1 MQSIEQS
8 VYIPGEEIVFSEW
21 AGRAD
26 GSCRRIILCTACA
39 LHHELTRS
47 DTFAGN
53 ISETNKAEKVA
64 LQWMIERGCKHI
76 TRGPGTKSLSPSEIA
91 GEIGKGK
98 SRAAGAK
105 GAAKK

>member
-8 VYIPGEEIVFSEW
+8 VYTCGEEIVFSEW

-39 LHHELTRS
+39 IHHELTRS

-53 ISETNKAEKVA
+53 ISETTKAEKNA
-64 LQWMIERGCKHI
+64 LQWMIDRGCPHI

-91 GEIGKGK
+91 GDTGKGK
-98 SRAAGAK
+98 ARAGHAK